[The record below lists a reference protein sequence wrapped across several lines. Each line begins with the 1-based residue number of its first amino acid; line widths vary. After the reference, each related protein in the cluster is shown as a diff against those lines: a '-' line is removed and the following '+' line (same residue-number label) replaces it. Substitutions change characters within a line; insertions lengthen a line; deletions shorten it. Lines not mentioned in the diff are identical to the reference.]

1 VSARARRR
9 PAGGYEDEWY
19 EDESDERDPR
29 RRGRLVTPARFL
41 LVLLLIGSGA
51 VAIYGMF
58 FDRTRL
64 QIPLTVSGL
73 AVFGVGL
80 VLLALMFARGAARL
94 GRQGAGG
101 RALLAALLGGLC
113 AFGAAG
119 SLAGA
124 VILGILAGT
133 T

>member
-1 VSARARRR
+1 
-9 PAGGYEDEWY
+9 
-19 EDESDERDPR
+19 
-29 RRGRLVTPARFL
+29 VTPARFL